1 MGLVVDTPNAVTADR
16 PLRADAER
24 NRRQILD
31 AAKEAFAERGLE
43 VPLDEIAERA
53 GVGIA
58 TLYRRFPSREGLVAA
73 AFADKLTEYA
83 ETAERASRSPDAW
96 AGFCAFVER
105 MCALQ
110 AADRGF
116 TDLITLTLHCPEIQA
131 QRDRAQS
138 AFADLVRRAQDTGVL
153 RDDFVLED
161 LLLMF
166 MANAGVVQAT
176 SQAAPHAWRRLVA
189 LMLEAFR
196 AGNPGPLPAAMT
208 HTQAERAMRN
218 IARDKGICSETC
230 PQA

>member
-1 MGLVVDTPNAVTADR
+1 MVDPPNAVTADR

-31 AAKEAFAERGLE
+31 AAQDAFAERGLE

-58 TLYRRFPSREGLVAA
+58 TLYRRFPSREDLVAA
-73 AFADKLTEYA
+73 AFADKLAEYA
-83 ETAERASRSPDAW
+83 EAAERALQSPDAW
-96 AGFCAFVER
+96 TGFCSFIEH

-116 TDLITLTLHCPEIQA
+116 TDVITLSLSCGEAQA
-131 QRDRAQS
+131 CRDRAKD

-153 RDDFVLED
+153 RDDFVPED
-161 LLLMF
+161 LLLLF
-166 MANAGVVQAT
+166 FANAGVVQAT

-189 LMLEAFR
+189 FMLEAFR
-196 AGNPGPLPAAMT
+196 ASHPGPLPAALT
-208 HTQAERAMRN
+208 PPQAERAMRS
-218 IARDKGICSETC
+218 IAHDKGVC
-230 PQA
+230 PPT